1 MNSSSLSAEDLRTC
15 AFVSLICPFLSR
27 RQRLR
32 KLRATRL
39 SLRSNQLT
47 GEGELRLGSPFSGAF
62 CLALRPSEALAFLT
76 PVTRHGS
83 LQIGSL
89 ASAIS
94 GQGEPFGHQSP
105 GSNVIQD
112 SDFPWEI
119 TVRFFAAQ
127 KILPSP
133 LVRRA
138 AKQSVFFSPQNSY
151 LVSPT
156 NKMSRRNTPGTVPF
170 ALDISTEAKSRFMAL
185 HEAFGFKSKTATFEA
200 VLFAMSL
207 KDKIDPQILQRID
220 AKLDRVLESLEETL

>member
-1 MNSSSLSAEDLRTC
+1 MNSPSLSAEDLRSC
-15 AFVSLICPFLSR
+15 AFVSLIWPLRSR

-32 KLRATRL
+32 KLRPTRL
-39 SLRSNQLT
+39 SLRANQLT
-47 GEGELRLGSPFSGAF
+47 GEGDLCLCRPFSGAF
-62 CLALRPSEALAFLT
+62 CIAFRPSKIPAFLRLD
-76 PVTRHGS
+76 TRHGS

-89 ASAIS
+89 APIS

-112 SDFPWEI
+112 SDFPWET

-138 AKQSVFFSPQNSY
+138 AKQSVFSHLKIPTW
-151 LVSPT
+151 SPT

-185 HEAFGFKSKTATFEA
+185 HDAFGFKSKTATFEA
-200 VLFAMSL
+200 VLFAISL